1 MYEINGTEVT
11 LDKAYKVLKKIA
23 DVCNKWASNEDEL
36 IGQDND
42 WKFISTVIET
52 MTDAHYQGNW
62 KGESD
67 G

>member
-23 DVCNKWASNEDEL
+23 DACNKWASNEDEL

-52 MTDAHYQGNW
+52 MTDAHYRDKQ
-62 KGESD
+62 KGAD
-67 G
+67 NG